1 MEKYEF
7 KSEEEEETLTE
18 EKLGNRNYD
27 ALFEEL
33 ERVLVH
39 VRKNHTKEELSD
51 VYEKLVE
58 HNKVAEK
65 EFLERLAKRKEE
77 RLKDEKGVGKDG
89 KDL

>member
-7 KSEEEEETLTE
+7 KSESEAKAE

-33 ERVLVH
+33 EKVMVH
-39 VRKNHTKEELSD
+39 IRKTHTTADLSD
-51 VYEKLVE
+51 VYEKIVE

-77 RLKDEKGVGKDG
+77 RLKEGKGVGKDG
-89 KDL
+89 KAL

>member
-1 MEKYEF
+1 M
-7 KSEEEEETLTE
+7 
-18 EKLGNRNYD
+18 
-27 ALFEEL
+27 
-33 ERVLVH
+33 LVH